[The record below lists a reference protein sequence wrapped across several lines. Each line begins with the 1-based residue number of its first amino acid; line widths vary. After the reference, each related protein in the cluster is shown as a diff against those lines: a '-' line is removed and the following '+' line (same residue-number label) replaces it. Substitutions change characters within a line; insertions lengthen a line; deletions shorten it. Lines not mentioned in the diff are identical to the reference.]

1 MKEPNPKVT
10 KITEFEKTIHLHG
23 YQEIKDFFEAEYIGH
38 EKELEDF
45 VNSLL
50 EGEDNTHLGLISE
63 MKSEGI
69 LYLRNRK
76 VVSVIIHHN

>member
-1 MKEPNPKVT
+1 MEDKKVT
-10 KITEFEKTIHLHG
+10 KITEFEKCIHLHG

-50 EGEDNTHLGLISE
+50 EKEDNIRLGLVSQ
-63 MKSEGI
+63 MKI
-69 LYLRNRK
+69 DDVLYLRNRK
-76 VVSVIIHHN
+76 VVEVIIHHN